1 MFSKAN
7 LVSCFLKNR
16 SNIRED
22 NRVRP
27 RLLVVK
33 RAQRIVHGSTTIPPL
48 PTVFLRKFTTFS
60 YRRIIRSKN
69 DLLWNHCFLQRSKN
83 QNYTVHS
90 FSYCVLATL
99 FLCTRDV
106 QYRNSCTSLFFFF
119 IFFLFHRV
127 EHRRKEIY
135 LYIFKD
141 RISPSYTFVWLFFVT
156 KKMRSARTYLD
167 EQCLIYIYIYRY
179 VYCNYIIEYEGF
191 IIIDSAMFIR
201 RTDDRTIRSVHI

>member
-60 YRRIIRSKN
+60 YRSNYSIEKRFTLKSLLPPYATFYFYRTTIEKSK
-69 DLLWNHCFLQRSKN
+69 LHRM
-83 QNYTVHS
+83 HS
-90 FSYCVLATL
+90 FLYCVLATL

-119 IFFLFHRV
+119 IFFYSIDWNIDEKR
-127 EHRRKEIY
+127 
-135 LYIFKD
+135 YIFIFLKIVYRRRILLFDCSSSRRRCD
-141 RISPSYTFVWLFFVT
+141 RH
-156 KKMRSARTYLD
+156 
-167 EQCLIYIYIYRY
+167 
-179 VYCNYIIEYEGF
+179 
-191 IIIDSAMFIR
+191 
-201 RTDDRTIRSVHI
+201 VHTWTNNV

>member
-60 YRRIIRSKN
+60 YRSNYSIEKRFTLKSLLPPTIEKSK
-69 DLLWNHCFLQRSKN
+69 LHRM
-83 QNYTVHS
+83 HS
-90 FSYCVLATL
+90 FLYCVLATL

-141 RISPSYTFVWLFFVT
+141 RISPSYTFV
-156 KKMRSARTYLD
+156 
-167 EQCLIYIYIYRY
+167 
-179 VYCNYIIEYEGF
+179 
-191 IIIDSAMFIR
+191 
-201 RTDDRTIRSVHI
+201 